1 MTENVKEMTC
11 EEFQSH
17 MPELIG
23 SGEDLS
29 GHPHVQSCA
38 LCRALLQ
45 DLETIAE
52 AARQLFPVEDPPD
65 RLWEQIQ
72 SAIGR
77 DTDGEEPKEQE
88 ITEKQPSRG

>member
-1 MTENVKEMTC
+1 
-11 EEFQSH
+11 

-23 SGEDLS
+23 SGQDLS
-29 GHPHVQSCA
+29 NHPHVQSCS

-72 SAIGR
+72 TAIK
-77 DTDGEEPKEQE
+77 EEE
-88 ITEKQPSRG
+88 PSRG